1 MTTAEFYT
9 SLIDGE
15 KTLLHFSAVWC
26 TPCRLMEPSMA
37 AFLGDNPSIRYIK
50 IDIDDH
56 DSKDIIEEFAVK
68 SIPTVVSFE
77 GRKKVKTVTKA
88 MNITQLEGMWELY
101 D

>member
-1 MTTAEFYT
+1 MTTAEFYA
-9 SLIDGE
+9 SLVDGE

-37 AFLGDNPSIRYIK
+37 AFLGDNPTVNYIK
-50 IDIDDH
+50 IDIDNEIN
-56 DSKDIIEEFAVK
+56 KDIIGEFAVK

-77 GRKKVKTVTKA
+77 GRKKVKTITKA
-88 MNITQLEGMWELY
+88 MNRTQLEAMWELY